1 MWEKTQEL
9 YKLRTSVNAVL
20 VEFTE
25 ENRVFEN
32 GHVVLVCRRSDDSI
46 IGQGIVT
53 SARTFVGS
61 NGRIDEL
68 ELKRY
73 AEQEGELN
81 ADMNIIRYEVY
92 ARKSNGEISTKHFF
106 QAPHFLSEKGT
117 DMKYNDY
124 YIKTSMMNNN
134 EWVSKNPWPDLLEFG
149 EWESLPMWMQRVE
162 VEYKNGETNDNVW
175 FGGKKFKS
183 KYGVQVHNFVRWRPY
198 TDADGKFEFH
208 PEMSMLQP
216 DGDVIKLVT
225 RIQNLMDGQQ

>member
-124 YIKTSMMNNN
+124 YIK
-134 EWVSKNPWPDLLEFG
+134 P
-149 EWESLPMWMQRVE
+149 
-162 VEYKNGETNDNVW
+162 
-175 FGGKKFKS
+175 
-183 KYGVQVHNFVRWRPY
+183 
-198 TDADGKFEFH
+198 A
-208 PEMSMLQP
+208 
-216 DGDVIKLVT
+216 
-225 RIQNLMDGQQ
+225 

>member
-1 MWEKTQEL
+1 MNKQEKIKSLVDEMWEKTQEL

-73 AEQEGELN
+73 AEQEGELV
-81 ADMNIIRYEVY
+81 DGEVR
-92 ARKSNGEISTKHFF
+92 ARQVMLGH
-106 QAPHFLSEKGT
+106 APSCGLEQGL
-117 DMKYNDY
+117 
-124 YIKTSMMNNN
+124 
-134 EWVSKNPWPDLLEFG
+134 VGRALLLE
-149 EWESLPMWMQRVE
+149 S
-162 VEYKNGETNDNVW
+162 T
-175 FGGKKFKS
+175 
-183 KYGVQVHNFVRWRPY
+183 
-198 TDADGKFEFH
+198 
-208 PEMSMLQP
+208 
-216 DGDVIKLVT
+216 
-225 RIQNLMDGQQ
+225 